1 MAQLSKC
8 DGSLRIAIVQPALRN
23 RVGSCGTA
31 EVNAVPLQC
40 NDKHSLSGC
49 RILPEDLI
57 YEIVRLARQPD
68 GHQTTNGQSKCGP
81 FHRAQY
87 RSPSGRWQFAVPRVW
102 GRIEDVNTRRL
113 LEIAIPAGVA
123 LVLFL
128 LGAFGVTSG
137 IENRLYD
144 ALLRIKPPIEE
155 HPDILFLDV
164 DDTAIAEVGIWPWSR
179 DFMARGLLRL
189 REFENEVVTF
199 DIEYVEPSRQGVI
212 PGYIENDLPLIFDS
226 EIGFV
231 QDNIVALVDALAAG
245 QISVADAQ
253 DFAAQL
259 VALADDTEARLLAS
273 VQDTLRDNDDFLGR
287 AAAVHREAFFTVNM
301 LEQEEAVLF
310 PASEQW
316 VLSEIR
322 VASGAEAL
330 TESYPSSPAVRPAIP
345 EVLTRSAGAGF
356 PNVVVDP
363 DGVRRRI
370 ELLWLYEDRYIPQLI
385 LSPLLSWLGNPEVV
399 PFENRV
405 ELRGALLP
413 DATEPTDIVIP
424 RATDGR
430 LLINWPSAVFL
441 DSFRHITYYELVLH
455 DEEEARLLSNLRALE
470 DSGYLGYYD
479 ASTPLLDVYSYTQEL
494 EAEMLASADAGE
506 PDEALVAEWR
516 EVREFFFTEVE
527 RFSGTGTESAIIAD
541 INAQIDNAINQFGF
555 PEDDPALVEARSVRD
570 EVTPTF
576 AALRTNVESLMT
588 TRANLAEAV
597 PGSFAIIG
605 WTGTSTT
612 DVGVNP
618 FEEEYM
624 NVGTHMAVANTILQ
638 QAFIDDTPIWVSSL
652 IGLVVALL
660 LAVASRQLSPGRS
673 LLAGILAVF
682 LVLGGLGL
690 IFVTRLLF
698 IPLFTPTLIVAV
710 TFLSLTVIK
719 FIAESQEKGEI
730 RNAFGRYL
738 SEDVINELM
747 ENPDALGLGGRERNI
762 TSMFTDVQGFSS
774 ISEAL
779 TAPKLVELLNQYLTV
794 MSDQVIQQRGT
805 IDKYEGDAII
815 AFFGAPNALED
826 HAVRACHAAIRM
838 RDREKELNQFLAD
851 RDLTPFPL
859 VTRIGINTGDA
870 VVGNMGTTTRM
881 DYTAMGHTINL
892 ASRLEGVN
900 KQYGTRLLISEMT
913 YEATGRQFAVRKLDR
928 VRVVGVA
935 EPIRIYELIGPRKD
949 IDEDII
955 WKLRTFNAG
964 LNAFESRQWKAAQE
978 AFAEVLSRF
987 PDDGPAKF
995 YAERANGYSRKS
1007 PQSDWDGVYNLTKK

>member
-1 MAQLSKC
+1 MAGVS
-8 DGSLRIAIVQPALRN
+8 S
-23 RVGSCGTA
+23 
-31 EVNAVPLQC
+31 
-40 NDKHSLSGC
+40 
-49 RILPEDLI
+49 
-57 YEIVRLARQPD
+57 
-68 GHQTTNGQSKCGP
+68 
-81 FHRAQY
+81 
-87 RSPSGRWQFAVPRVW
+87 
-102 GRIEDVNTRRL
+102 RRL
-113 LEIAIPAGVA
+113 LEIAIPVGVA
-123 LVLFL
+123 IVFFV

-137 IENRLYD
+137 VESRLYD
-144 ALLRIKPPIEE
+144 VLLRIKPPIAE

-189 REFENEVVTF
+189 REFGNEVVTF
-199 DIEYVEPSRQGVI
+199 DIEYVEPSRQGVV
-212 PGYIENDLPLIFDS
+212 PGYIENDLPRIFDS

-245 QISVADAQ
+245 QIDIADAR
-253 DFAAQL
+253 DFADQL

-287 AAAVHREAFFTVNM
+287 AAAVHGNAFFTVNM
-301 LEQEEAVLF
+301 LDREEDVLF
-310 PASEQW
+310 PASEEW
-316 VLSEIR
+316 VRTEGS
-322 VASGAEAL
+322 VARGAEAL
-330 TESYPSSPAVRPAIP
+330 TEAYPGAPAVRPAIP

-385 LSPLLSWLGNPEVV
+385 LSPLLSWLGDPEVV
-399 PFENRV
+399 PFTDRV

-455 DEEEARLLSNLRALE
+455 DEEEDLLLSNLRGLR

-479 ASTPLLDVYSYTQEL
+479 GSTPLLDVYAYAQEL
-494 EAEMLASADAGE
+494 ETEMLADADSGE
-506 PDEALVAEWR
+506 PDEALVEEWR
-516 EVREFFFTEVE
+516 QVREFFFAEVE
-527 RFSGTGTESAIIAD
+527 RFAGTQTEEAIIAD
-541 INAQIDNAINQFGF
+541 INAQIDNAISEFGF
-555 PEDDPALVEARSVRD
+555 PEDDPALVDARAVRD
-570 EVTPTF
+570 EVAPTF

-624 NVGTHMAVANTILQ
+624 NVGTHMAVANTIIQ
-638 QAFIDDTPIWVSSL
+638 QAFIDDAPIWVSSL
-652 IGLVVALL
+652 IGLVISLL
-660 LAVASRQLSPGRS
+660 LALASRSLSPGRS
-673 LLAGILAVF
+673 LFAGIAAV
-682 LVLGGLGL
+682 VMVMGGLGL
-690 IFVTRLLF
+690 IFATRLLF
-698 IPLFTPTLIVAV
+698 IPLFTPTLIVTV

-719 FIAESQEKGEI
+719 FISESREKSEI

-779 TAPKLVELLNQYLTV
+779 TAPKLVELLNRYLSE
-794 MSDQVIQQRGT
+794 MSDQILEQHGT

-815 AFFGAPNALED
+815 AFFGAPNEMED
-826 HAVRACHAAIRM
+826 HAVRACRAALRM
-838 RDREKELNQFLAD
+838 SQREDELNQFLTD
-851 RDLTPFPL
+851 NGLTPFPL
-859 VTRIGINTGDA
+859 YTRIGINTGDA

-900 KQYGTRLLISEMT
+900 KQYGTKLLISEMT
-913 YEATGRQFAVRKLDR
+913 YQATGREFAVRRLDR

-935 EPIRIYELIGPRKD
+935 EPIRIYELIGARED

-955 WKLRTFNAG
+955 WKLRTFNHG
-964 LNAFESRQWKAAQE
+964 LNAFENRQWKAATE
-978 AFAEVLSRF
+978 AFDEVLARF
-987 PDDGPAKF
+987 PDDGPGKF
-995 YAERANGYSRKS
+995 YAERARTYMKKS
-1007 PQSDWDGVYNLTKK
+1007 PNADWDGVYNLTRK